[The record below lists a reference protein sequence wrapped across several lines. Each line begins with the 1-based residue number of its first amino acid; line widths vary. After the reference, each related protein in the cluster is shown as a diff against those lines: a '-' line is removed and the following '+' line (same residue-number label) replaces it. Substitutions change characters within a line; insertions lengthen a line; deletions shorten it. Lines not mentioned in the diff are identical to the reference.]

1 MRNDQEMDVLI
12 PDCRSLLIKLTTG
25 LLCAVLLCASADA
38 QTEQLRD
45 LAGRLEYAFYAAD
58 TRALQ
63 QDLQTLTA
71 LEVRASDARLRDQH
85 LGYARWKLAELLMA
99 SEPARAAELA
109 EMCAD
114 TKPDLAGDVQAAL
127 QHAVHAACAAVL
139 EKLRPLR
146 GVSHRREREAALVQA
161 RKLGSKLPQVQL
173 VESWVKVTNG
183 EAVSAVTLRNLV
195 AAYDAASISV
205 LATAALWGHAEA
217 CYLLG
222 QAEMQLKDLLAAR
235 NALERAVLLAPDYQ
249 AAQLLL
255 RSLSV
260 K

>member
-12 PDCRSLLIKLTTG
+12 AHCRSRLIKLTTS
-25 LLCAVLLCASADA
+25 LLCAVLLCASASA

-45 LAGRLEYAFYAAD
+45 LAGRLEYGFYAAD

-63 QDLQTLTA
+63 QDLQTLMT
-71 LEVRASDARLRDQH
+71 LEAEASDARLRDQH
-85 LGYARWKLAELLMA
+85 LGYARWKLSELLMR
-99 SEPARAAELA
+99 SDPVRAAELA
-109 EMCAD
+109 EVCANVR
-114 TKPDLAGDVQAAL
+114 PDLADVQVAL
-127 QHAVHAACAAVL
+127 QHAVRAACAAML
-139 EKLRPLR
+139 EKLRPVR
-146 GVSHRREREAALVQA
+146 GVLYRREREAALLQA

-183 EAVSAVTLRNLV
+183 EAVSAVTLRSLV
-195 AAYDAASISV
+195 AAYDAASISE
-205 LATAALWGHAEA
+205 LATATLWGHAEA

-222 QAEMQLKDLLAAR
+222 QAEMQREDLLAAR

-255 RSLSV
+255 RNLSV